1 MDNLKIMILEKVKNK
16 VLSLT
21 KSTSKPKII
30 LGLSGGAD
38 STFLFHALKN
48 LHQENKITLIA
59 AHLNHGWRKEAIID
73 ENFCRDLCNQF
84 QIQLEIVNA
93 SNFAPIKNNGSK
105 EELGRNLRRQFFNE
119 TVQKHNANFAMLAHH
134 LQDQQETFLWRI
146 LRGTTLSGLTCMKEI
161 EGFYV
166 RPLLDISKDEIL
178 NYLKENN
185 LTYIEDESNYSD
197 KFLRNRIR
205 KNVIPTLKECD
216 SRFDIKFKDTL
227 TALTKED
234 QFLNQLTE
242 ETFNKLFQNKNEQ
255 LIGDLKVF
263 LSLHEG
269 LQNRLIIKWLCSENV
284 KFQISSN
291 FINEIIKF
299 LKSKEGG
306 SHTLNQ
312 SWKINKKESSFWIS
326 K

>member
-1 MDNLKIMILEKVKNK
+1 MILEKIKTK

-48 LHQENKITLIA
+48 LHHENKITLIA
-59 AHLNHGWRKEAIID
+59 AHLNHGWRQEAIID

-93 SNFAPIKNNGSK
+93 SSFDPIKSNGSK
-105 EELGRNLRRQFFNE
+105 EELGRNLRRQFFDE
-119 TVQKHNANFAMLAHH
+119 SVQKHNADFVALAHH

-161 EGFYV
+161 DGFYI

-185 LTYIEDESNYSD
+185 LTYIEDESNYSE

-205 KNVIPTLKECD
+205 KNIIPALRECD
-216 SRFDIKFKDTL
+216 SRFDIKFQDTL
-227 TALTKED
+227 TALIKENE
-234 QFLNQLTE
+234 FLDQLTNDI
-242 ETFNKLFQNKNEQ
+242 FINMFQQNDKL
-255 LIGDLKVF
+255 LIGNLKTF
-263 LSLHEG
+263 LATHEV
-269 LQNRLIIKWLCSENV
+269 LQNRLIIKWLCSEKV

-291 FINEIIKF
+291 FISEIIKF

-306 SHTLNQ
+306 SHTLHQN
-312 SWKINKKESSFWIS
+312 WKINKKGTSFWIS